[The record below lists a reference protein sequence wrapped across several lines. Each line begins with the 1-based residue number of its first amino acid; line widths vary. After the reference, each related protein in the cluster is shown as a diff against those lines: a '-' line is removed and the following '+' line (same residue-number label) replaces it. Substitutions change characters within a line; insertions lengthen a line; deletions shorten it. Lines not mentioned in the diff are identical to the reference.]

1 MTFDMAMKLL
11 YRIKA
16 ACPVD
21 SGALKQSITIVQFNA
36 RSFVIQIGNNSGK
49 EINGSTATKVY
60 AALTNNMK
68 NLRIKK
74 KDGQVMT
81 RINPNYHWVND
92 AIEQWIEDNQL
103 NIALLYDDEEEEGEE

>member
-36 RSFVIQIGNNSGK
+36 RRFVIQIGNNSGK
-49 EINGSTATKVY
+49 EINGSTATKEY

-68 NLRIKK
+68 NLRFRKN
-74 KDGQVMT
+74 GQPKT
-81 RINPNYHWVND
+81 IRNPNYQWVNK

-103 NIALLYDDEEEEGEE
+103 NIALLYDDEEQEGEE

>member
-1 MTFDMAMKLL
+1 MKLL

-36 RSFVIQIGNNSGK
+36 RRFVIQIGNNSGK

-60 AALTNNMK
+60 AALTNN
-68 NLRIKK
+68 IKK
-74 KDGQVMT
+74 KDGQVMAK
-81 RINPNYHWVND
+81 RNPNYHWVND
-92 AIEQWIEDNQL
+92 AIEQWIDDNQL

>member
-36 RSFVIQIGNNSGK
+36 RRFVIQIGNNSGK
-49 EINGSTATKVY
+49 EING
-60 AALTNNMK
+60 
-68 NLRIKK
+68 
-74 KDGQVMT
+74 
-81 RINPNYHWVND
+81 
-92 AIEQWIEDNQL
+92 
-103 NIALLYDDEEEEGEE
+103 

>member
-36 RSFVIQIGNNSGK
+36 RRFVIQIGNNSGK

-68 NLRIKK
+68 NLKFKK
-74 KDGQVMT
+74 NGQPMAK
-81 RINPNYHWVND
+81 RNPNYHWVND
-92 AIEQWIEDNQL
+92 AIEQWIENNQL
-103 NIALLYDDEEEEGEE
+103 NIALLYDDEEQEGEE